1 MAVYIYLHTNKKVTT
16 IYYLKPKKT
25 RLTALPEGAETAD
38 NHRSLSR
45 NISTIQTVF
54 QLPN

>member
-1 MAVYIYLHTNKKVTT
+1 MAVYFYLLTNKKVTT
-16 IYYLKPKKT
+16 FYYLKPKKT